1 MQNVINSVKGTAL
14 GFAGFLTPVL
24 KESKFKETG
33 VVTPNEFVIAGDHLV
48 HTCPTWEW
56 ACGDECK
63 TKSYLPKNK
72 QYLITRNVPCLR
84 RCKQIENYEV
94 QENIVESE
102 EGNEGWVETHHF
114 DPALSPISE
123 KISEISLEGNLNSL
137 NVTSLNEDNH
147 VLNSAINDNSIV
159 RNIKVDNQNY
169 CTVDD
174 DDDEEEGD
182 AVDMDA
188 FVESGL
194 LEDDDSVTIHP
205 EHKKEKK
212 ISSSSVDDIL
222 KTRTYDLHI
231 TYDKFYQTPRLW
243 LYGYNENQ
251 KPLNVE
257 EMYEDVSQDY
267 AKKTVTMESHPHVPG
282 PSMASIHPCKHA
294 DIMKKLIQM
303 VTDGGKDIGV
313 HMYLIIFLKFVQS
326 VIPTIDYDY
335 TQNIN
340 L

>member
-33 VVTPNEFVIAGDHLV
+33 VVTPHEFIIAGDHLV

-72 QYLITRNVPCLR
+72 QYLITRNVPCVR
-84 RCKQIENYEV
+84 RCKQIENCEV

-102 EGNEGWVETHHF
+102 DGNEGWVETHHF
-114 DPALSPISE
+114 DCVLSSLSE
-123 KISEISLEGNLNSL
+123 KISEISLEVNLNNV
-137 NVTSLNEDNH
+137 NVTSLNKDNNA
-147 VLNSAINDNSIV
+147 LNSATNENLNV
-159 RNIKVDNQNY
+159 RNINDCTDDN
-169 CTVDD
+169 DD
-174 DDDEEEGD
+174 ENDEEEGD

-194 LEDDDSVTIHP
+194 LEDDSVTIYPKHTKN
-205 EHKKEKK
+205 KKL
-212 ISSSSVDDIL
+212 SNSSVDEIL

-251 KPLNVE
+251 GPLSVE

-303 VTDGGKDIGV
+303 VTDGGGDLGV

>member
-1 MQNVINSVKGTAL
+1 MQNIINSVKGTAL
-14 GFAGFLTPVL
+14 GFAGLLTPVL
-24 KESKFKETG
+24 KESKFKDTG

-63 TKSYLPKNK
+63 IKSYLPKDK

-84 RCKQIENYEV
+84 RYQQIENSEII
-94 QENIVESE
+94 ENIVELE
-102 EGNEGWVETHHF
+102 EGNEGWVETHHS
-114 DPALSPISE
+114 DSSHLPMNE
-123 KISEISLEGNLNSL
+123 KISEIPHEEHFDGQNIGSQVSNIVTHENQIMNTCNFYTKNS
-137 NVTSLNEDNH
+137 
-147 VLNSAINDNSIV
+147 SIG
-159 RNIKVDNQNY
+159 DDD
-169 CTVDD
+169 DD
-174 DDDEEEGD
+174 DDDEGE
-182 AVDMDA
+182 AIDMDA
-188 FVESGL
+188 FVESGM
-194 LEDDDSVTIHP
+194 LEDDSATVYSTQNERKQLKNTSID
-205 EHKKEKK
+205 E
-212 ISSSSVDDIL
+212 IL

-243 LYGYNENQ
+243 IYGYNEN
-251 KPLNVE
+251 KNPLSME
-257 EMYEDVSQDY
+257 EMFEDVSHDY
-267 AKKTVTMESHPHVPG
+267 AKKTVTMDSHPHIPG

-294 DIMKKLIQM
+294 EVMKKMIKIMKKRSKHL
-303 VTDGGKDIGV
+303 KV

>member
-14 GFAGFLTPVL
+14 GFAGFLTPIL

-33 VVTPNEFVIAGDHLV
+33 VVTPQEFVIAGDHLV

-56 ACGDECK
+56 ARGDESK

-72 QYLITRNVPCLR
+72 QYLITKKVPCLR
-84 RCKQIENYEV
+84 RCKQIENCEV
-94 QENIVESE
+94 QENIVEDE
-102 EGNEGWVETHHF
+102 DGDEGWVETHHL
-114 DPALSPISE
+114 DSSLSPLCGEMSE
-123 KISEISLEGNLNSL
+123 VSF
-137 NVTSLNEDNH
+137 EDN
-147 VLNSAINDNSIV
+147 NSKNENQKNDYDT
-159 RNIKVDNQNY
+159 DN
-169 CTVDD
+169 D
-174 DDDEEEGD
+174 DDDEGE
-182 AVDMDA
+182 AVDMDS
-188 FVESGL
+188 FVENGF
-194 LEDDDSVTIHP
+194 LEDNDSIAVYS
-205 EHKKEKK
+205 EQKREKK
-212 ISSSSVDDIL
+212 LSVSSISDNVI

-243 LYGYNENQ
+243 LYGYSENQ
-251 KPLNVE
+251 IPLNVE

-267 AKKTVTMESHPHVPG
+267 AKKTVTMEIHPHIPG
-282 PSMASIHPCKHA
+282 PQMASIHPCKHA
-294 DIMKKLIQM
+294 DIMKKLIQT
-303 VTDGGKDIGV
+303 VTEGGKDLGV